1 MVSHHDGARTAVQML
16 GGDFRVD
23 GTLVIVRAAAQIL
36 VQPAS
41 PQRLDK
47 GAAQAAIGA
56 GHQRRQSVD
65 RHVSRYHI
73 SPLSAPP

>member
-1 MVSHHDGARTAVQML
+1 MTGRAPPSKCSPVISG
-16 GGDFRVD
+16 VD

-36 VQPAS
+36 LQPAS

-56 GHQRRQSVD
+56 GHQRHQSVD
-65 RHVSRYHI
+65 LHVSRYQ
-73 SPLSAPP
+73 